1 MGTPGRLSAARAG
14 FVRSAAL
21 RNRSMTAGRRDFVV
35 AGACALFAAQAK
47 ADDKPVPEV
56 RAIVAGPARSKAA
69 LIEDC
74 VTQVECTTANGQ
86 KTNATGFVYRFA
98 TPAGGLDSLIT
109 NRHVLTDAAS
119 VTLYFRVRSDRPAS
133 PTLKGFRIDDV
144 QKKTVYHPQ
153 AWVDLAALP
162 LFDVA
167 AALRESRIEVDAS
180 YLTRANILSERAL
193 QAIGPIADVLIVGHP
208 QGMMD
213 VVQSAP
219 IARRGI
225 TATPAYEHYGGAP
238 DFLIDARLSHGS
250 SGSPVFLDN
259 LGGARQQ
266 SWHAP
271 LGNTVVLL
279 GVVSEM
285 LGGWRSQENEAAVAS
300 AVPNGWILCWM
311 APLLFDLEA
320 AIVSVHGK

>member
-1 MGTPGRLSAARAG
+1 M
-14 FVRSAAL
+14 
-21 RNRSMTAGRRDFVV
+21 V
-35 AGACALFAAQAK
+35 AGACALFAAPAK
-47 ADDKPVPEV
+47 ADDRPATQL

-69 LIEDC
+69 LIENC
-74 VTQVECTTANGQ
+74 VAQVESTNANGQ
-86 KTNATGFVYRFA
+86 KANGSGFVYRFG
-98 TPAGGLDSLIT
+98 TSAGGLDSLIT
-109 NRHVLTDAAS
+109 NRHVLADAAS

-133 PTLKGFRIDDV
+133 PALKGFRIDDV

-167 AALRESRIEVDAS
+167 AALRESRVELDAS
-180 YLTRANILSERAL
+180 FLSRANIVGERAL

-208 QGMMD
+208 QGMKD
-213 VVQSAP
+213 VVQTAP
-219 IARRGI
+219 IARRGV

-259 LGGARQQ
+259 LGEAKRQ
-266 SWHAP
+266 SWRAP
-271 LGNTVVLL
+271 FGNDVVLL

-285 LGGWRSQENEAAVAS
+285 LGGWRNQESAASDLAS

-311 APLLFDLEA
+311 APLLFDLETA
-320 AIVSVHGK
+320 MVQAHGR